1 MSCTWRKMKDWY
13 ELSLLIYW
21 VVISLVISIWYSY
34 LFFAGFDQ
42 EGEKGHV
49 WTMWFHFSYCA
60 GEPYLF
66 EPYSYE
72 PYFIHSWT
80 KWWYNLEVGL
90 VLLSW
95 SILTMEL
102 HSICYSLSLSLS
114 FSLSLWEIYISEKQI
129 VCTESKYPNYWEM
142 KHGHPSQP
150 IPTCGMTSWN
160 SLP

>member
-21 VVISLVISIWYSY
+21 VVISLVISIWYSH
-34 LFFAGFDQ
+34 LIVISR
-42 EGEKGHV
+42 HV

-90 VLLSW
+90 VLRSW
-95 SILTMEL
+95 SILTTVFQRKIWEDAATLVRGIKKLAWLCSEFFSL
-102 HSICYSLSLSLS
+102 HSSPLPRRRTRN
-114 FSLSLWEIYISEKQI
+114 E
-129 VCTESKYPNYWEM
+129 TA
-142 KHGHPSQP
+142 
-150 IPTCGMTSWN
+150 TTSTAMAMGSSGWCR
-160 SLP
+160 

>member
-1 MSCTWRKMKDWY
+1 MSTRHPRSPTKSKISDILHLPTKVKILFSGLYSARWIGSAEYVPLSMSCTWRKMKDWY

-21 VVISLVISIWYSY
+21 VVISLVISIWYSH
-34 LFFAGFDQ
+34 LIVISR
-42 EGEKGHV
+42 HV

-95 SILTMEL
+95 SILTTVFQRKIGKMQL
-102 HSICYSLSLSLS
+102 
-114 FSLSLWEIYISEKQI
+114 LWFEALKS
-129 VCTESKYPNYWEM
+129 
-142 KHGHPSQP
+142 
-150 IPTCGMTSWN
+150 
-160 SLP
+160 